1 MSSFRYAEQGDFE
14 AVNQLARQAHE
25 MHVAWRPEFFRQV
38 EYPFEQSVFQRRT
51 EEKQILLACE
61 GDIIL
66 AYAAYDIR
74 KIELPM
80 LCPGRVLTLDN
91 LCVAENCRR
100 SGIATKLIE
109 YLCSLAKEW
118 GCTDFQLNCYPENAA
133 GIALYESL
141 DMRVK
146 VVQYHKKL

>member
-80 LCPGRVLTLDN
+80 LCPGTVLILDN

>member
-1 MSSFRYAEQGDFE
+1 MISYLFAEAKDFE
-14 AVNQLARQAHE
+14 AVNALARQAHDA
-25 MHVAWRPEFFRQV
+25 HIAWRPDLFQKV
-38 EYPFEQSVFQRRT
+38 KYPFEPSVFQHRT
-51 EEKQILLACE
+51 EKKQILLACE
-61 GDIIL
+61 EDNIV

-80 LCPGRVLTLDN
+80 LCPGTVLILDN

-109 YLCSLAKEW
+109 YLCGLTKEW